1 MFMVLSDS
9 VLFLYLVLPCIFL
22 SLCWLT
28 EATDHAGSATI
39 CILLFL
45 GLLQMFSDIHPFT
58 YIINEPIRSALIAG
72 VYVVCGVVYVW
83 FKWMS
88 YVNTAVRKINANRN
102 DYGSTRDPEST
113 ARYLGYKSIP
123 LKVSDYKSKIMGW
136 MIYWPASAAWTIL
149 NDPIRR
155 LFEAIYNKI
164 AKSLQDIS
172 DKAFSDITKTK

>member
-28 EATDHAGSATI
+28 EVTDQAGYTTI
-39 CILLFL
+39 CVGLFL
-45 GLLQMFSDIHPFT
+45 GLLQMFSDVRPFT
-58 YIINEPIRSALIAG
+58 YMLAEPIRSALIVG
-72 VYVVCGVVYVW
+72 VYVVIGTVYVW
-83 FKWMS
+83 LKWIS
-88 YVNTAVRKINANRN
+88 YVNTAVRKINANT
-102 DYGSTRDPEST
+102 DKYPPRDPDSI

-136 MIYWPASAAWTIL
+136 MIYWPASGAWTVL
-149 NDPIRR
+149 NDPICR
-155 LFEAIYNKI
+155 LFEAIYNNI